1 MTWGC
6 QAGVEIANL
15 ITVMKNYKIIN
26 TESYESIKLGID
38 AHAKWYYV
46 ARQLDVDLWRVFT
59 GQTTAENLGLVYLP
73 DAA

>member
-1 MTWGC
+1 
-6 QAGVEIANL
+6 
-15 ITVMKNYKIIN
+15 MKHYKITH

-46 ARQLDVDLWRVFT
+46 ARQLEGVPRQLAVDLWPMFT
-59 GQTTAENLGLVYLP
+59 EQTNADNLGLIYLP